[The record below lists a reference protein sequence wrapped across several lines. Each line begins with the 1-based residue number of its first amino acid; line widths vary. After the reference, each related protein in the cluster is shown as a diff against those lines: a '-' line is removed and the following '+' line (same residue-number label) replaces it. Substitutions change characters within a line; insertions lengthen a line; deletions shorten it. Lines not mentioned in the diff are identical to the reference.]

1 MPAPAQERSE
11 LFRADD
17 LGALECLDAQYAE
30 RTFPP
35 HFHEEFVVNTLTLGA
50 QSYRHRGGLHRA
62 GVGALVLINPGEV
75 HTGETAHENGWAY
88 RGFYP
93 GVDMIGGLA
102 TDLNGKVG
110 LPYFRDTVVVDP
122 GLARRL
128 DGLHLLLRDSRDALR
143 RESALA
149 AVFSE
154 VLVKYMRLQPNEQ
167 ASAPTAVETVRQ
179 MLADDLAANHSLQ
192 QLAAA
197 VGLSPWQLCRQ
208 FKRETG
214 LPPVAWRN
222 QLRVARARKL
232 LAAGMRPGAA
242 ALELGFADQ
251 PHLTRAFQQALGV
264 TPAAY
269 QKAVGARA
277 C

>member
-1 MPAPAQERSE
+1 MSALPAERSL

-17 LGALECLDAQYAE
+17 LGALECLDAQYAR

-35 HFHEEFVVNTLTLGA
+35 HFHEQFVVNTLTLGA

-93 GVDMIGGLA
+93 DAEMMRRLAADLGGGTA
-102 TDLNGKVG
+102 

-122 GLARRL
+122 GLADRL
-128 DGLHLLLRDSRDALR
+128 DRLHRLLRDSRDALR
-143 RESALA
+143 RESALT
-149 AVFSE
+149 AVFGE
-154 VLVKYMRLQPNEQ
+154 LLLKHMRLRPREQ
-167 ASAPTAVETVRQ
+167 AAAPAAVETVRQ
-179 MLADDLAANHSLQ
+179 MLADDPAANHSLQ

-222 QLRVARARKL
+222 QLRVARARRL
-232 LAAGMRPGAA
+232 LAAGMRPGPV

-251 PHLTRAFQQALGV
+251 PHLTRAFQQALGL

-277 C
+277 G

>member
-1 MPAPAQERSE
+1 MPASSAERSE

-35 HFHEEFVVNTLTLGA
+35 HFHEQFVVNTLTLGA

-93 GVDMIGGLA
+93 GVDMIGRLA
-102 TDLNGKVG
+102 ADLNGKAG

-122 GLARRL
+122 SLARRL
-128 DGLHLLLRDSRDALR
+128 DSLHLLLRDSRDALR

-154 VLVKYMRLQPNEQ
+154 VLVKYMRLRPDEP
-167 ASAPTAVETVRQ
+167 ASAPGPVETVRQ
-179 MLADDLAANHSLQ
+179 MLADDPAANHSLQ

-197 VGLSPWQLCRQ
+197 VGLSPWQLCRL

-214 LPPVAWRN
+214 LPPLAWRN

-251 PHLTRAFQQALGV
+251 PHLTRAFQQTLGV

-269 QKAVGARA
+269 QKAVGARPR
-277 C
+277 

>member
-1 MPAPAQERSE
+1 MPQKDREQ
-11 LFRADD
+11 
-17 LGALECLDAQYAE
+17 ALNAQYAR

-93 GVDMIGGLA
+93 DAGMMRRLAADLGGGPA
-102 TDLNGKVG
+102 

-128 DGLHLLLRDSRDALR
+128 DSLHLLLRDSRDALQ

-149 AVFSE
+149 EVFGE
-154 VLVKYMRLQPNEQ
+154 LLIRHMRQRPDEQPA
-167 ASAPTAVETVRQ
+167 ASSAVETVRQ
-179 MLADDLAANHSLQ
+179 MLADDPAANHSLQ
-192 QLAAA
+192 QLADA

-222 QLRVARARKL
+222 QLRVARARRL
-232 LAAGMRPGAA
+232 LAAGMRPGPV

-251 PHLTRAFQQALGV
+251 PHLTRAFQSSLGL

-277 C
+277 G

>member
-1 MPAPAQERSE
+1 MPASSAERSE

-35 HFHEEFVVNTLTLGA
+35 HFHEQFVVNTLTLGA

-93 GVDMIGGLA
+93 GVDMMGRLA
-102 TDLNGKVG
+102 ADLNGKAG

-128 DGLHLLLRDSRDALR
+128 DSLHLLLRDSRDALR

-154 VLVKYMRLQPNEQ
+154 VLVKYMRLRPDEP
-167 ASAPTAVETVRQ
+167 ASAPGPVETVRQ
-179 MLADDLAANHSLQ
+179 MLADDPAANHSLQ

-197 VGLSPWQLCRQ
+197 VGLSPWQLCRL

-214 LPPVAWRN
+214 LPPVPWRAPAEPPAKSFKTGRAACSIIRN
-222 QLRVARARKL
+222 KGPMSGPAARRIHPCLPYPTAAAGCWTARA
-232 LAAGMRPGAA
+232 
-242 ALELGFADQ
+242 
-251 PHLTRAFQQALGV
+251 
-264 TPAAY
+264 TPS
-269 QKAVGARA
+269 R
-277 C
+277 